1 MVHNE
6 VLVGVVSWGKGCAMK
21 HYPEFYTN
29 VAYVRD
35 WIKEVSGVLIF
46 LNRIN
51 PIFKTKLVSFYKL
64 SRFFIIQFSF
74 HIYLTRPVSN

>member
-21 HYPEFYTN
+21 HYPEVYAN